1 MSSSPASLL
10 NRLQEFPVFETVPPG
25 QLRWLADHSD
35 YQELEAGTY
44 VFRQGDPLDKM
55 VVVLRGRL
63 VFHLHERDEQG
74 ILSEVKE
81 GEITGALPYSRALE
95 AQTSVQSRE
104 ASALLCLPKT
114 LFPVMI
120 REQHKLTEVLVHAMT
135 SRVRTFTHNQEQAEK
150 MEALGK
156 LAAGLTHELNN
167 PAAAV
172 LRSAA
177 SLKKQLHSLPGLLQ
191 QINGKESTG
200 TLFSTFENLLK
211 ANKKKEKDSS
221 LSLLEKSEKEDAL
234 AAWLKERQLENP
246 YDLAETFIEQRL
258 SIRDL
263 EQLTK
268 TSNENQLKAA
278 LQCLSLFLNMQKLAD
293 DIQLSSSRMSELV
306 NAVKAYTH
314 MDKSPEKENMDIH
327 KGIKNTLTILNF
339 KLKKKNIELSTHFQD
354 DLPEACVYSGELNQ
368 LWTNLI
374 DNALDAMEQGGKLNI
389 STSQEED
396 WIKVEIEDNGS
407 GISEENQQRIF
418 EPFFSTKEAGKG
430 TGMGLD
436 ISKKIVEHHGG
447 KIELDSRQG
456 QTRFSIYLPV

>member
-1 MSSSPASLL
+1 MSPSAASLL
-10 NRLQEFPVFETVPPG
+10 ERLQKFTVFETVPPE
-25 QLRWLADHSD
+25 QLSWLVDHSEH
-35 YQELEAGTY
+35 QELEAGTY
-44 VFRQGDPLDKM
+44 LFRQGEPLDKM
-55 VVVLRGRL
+55 VVVLRGHL
-63 VFHLHERDEQG
+63 VFHMHEEEDQG

-81 GEITGALPYSRALE
+81 GEITGALPYSRARE

-104 ASALLCLPKT
+104 ASSLLYLSKN
-114 LFPVMI
+114 LFPAMI

-177 SLKKQLHSLPGLLQ
+177 SLKKQLQSLPGLLK
-191 QINGKESTG
+191 QINGKESG
-200 TLFSTFENLLK
+200 TILFSTFEKLLEPAEEK
-211 ANKKKEKDSS
+211 TKETS
-221 LSLLEKSEKEDAL
+221 LSLLEKSEKEEVL
-234 AAWLKERQLENP
+234 ATWLKEKQLENS
-246 YDLAETFIEQRL
+246 YNLAETFIEQDL
-258 SIRDL
+258 SMQDL
-263 EQLTK
+263 EQLAETTTK
-268 TSNENQLKAA
+268 EQLNAA

-314 MDKSPEKENMDIH
+314 MDKSPEKENTDIH

-339 KLKKKNIELSTHFQD
+339 KLKKKNIALTTDFQD

-374 DNALDAMEQGGKLNI
+374 DNALDAMEQGGKLRI
-389 STSQEED
+389 ATGREEE
-396 WIKVEIEDNGS
+396 WIKVEIEDNGP
-407 GISEENQQRIF
+407 GIPVENQQRIF

-436 ISKKIVEHHGG
+436 ISKKIIEHHGG
-447 KIELDSRQG
+447 RIELDSQKG